1 MAKWD
6 VVVIG
11 AGNGGLSAAVTFAK
25 AGKKV
30 LILEKHNVPGGYATS
45 FKRGR
50 FEFEASLHEL
60 SSYGCVQ
67 GAGNI
72 RKIFEELGVHDKI
85 EWCRIPDAYRMITL
99 SDPDKIDV
107 TMPFGVSNYIDKMEE
122 YVPGSRQKMEEIFD
136 LCERLTKTAEFLGNI
151 NSINANL
158 ITEIKDNHM
167 DFVRVAPYSVNDVL
181 KAVGL
186 SKRARDIFNAY
197 WCYLG
202 VDCDTISAIHYLGL
216 VDRYINYGAVCAK
229 GRSHEL
235 SCAFQQRFEELG
247 GTIYF
252 NSFVEK
258 IVMDNGAAVGVKVKG
273 RDEIEYADVI
283 VCNSAPHNAVAKM
296 IDPSDLPESAIRQTN
311 ARKFAGRGFTM
322 FLGLDKSPEELGIK
336 EHCYMIYD
344 TANTVQQVKSME
356 TIEGNNAQATCCLNN
371 AVPGCSPEGTTILY
385 FTTLYTSDC
394 WSEVNERDY
403 VKAKEYVANRM
414 IDNFEKATGTKIR
427 DSIEEI
433 EIATPATYARYA
445 DAPQGTIYGYSAE
458 KWDGIVQRL
467 MMPNSDDFIP
477 NLYFAGGYGAQ
488 GLGFGSSYTNGYQTA
503 NRIMKKQRKEA
514 EQA

>member
-151 NSINANL
+151 NSFNANL

>member
-394 WSEVNERDY
+394 WSEINERDY

>member
-11 AGNGGLSAAVTFAK
+11 AGNGGLSAAVTLAK

-30 LILEKHNVPGGYATS
+30 LVLEKHNVPGGYATS

-72 RKIFEELGVHDKI
+72 RRIFEELGVHDKI

-107 TMPFGVSNYIDKMEE
+107 TMPFGVSNYIEKMEE

-136 LCERLTKTAEFLGNI
+136 LCEKLTKTAEFLGNI
-151 NSINANL
+151 NSFNTKL
-158 ITEIKDNHM
+158 IGEIKDEHM

-186 SKRARDIFNAY
+186 PKKARDIFNAY

-202 VDCDTISAIHYLGL
+202 VDCDTISSIHYLGL

-385 FTTLYTSDC
+385 FTPLYTSDC
-394 WSEVNERDY
+394 WSEINERDY

-414 IDNFEKATGTKIR
+414 IDNF
-427 DSIEEI
+427 
-433 EIATPATYARYA
+433 
-445 DAPQGTIYGYSAE
+445 
-458 KWDGIVQRL
+458 
-467 MMPNSDDFIP
+467 
-477 NLYFAGGYGAQ
+477 
-488 GLGFGSSYTNGYQTA
+488 
-503 NRIMKKQRKEA
+503 
-514 EQA
+514 

>member
-30 LILEKHNVPGGYATS
+30 LVLEKHNVPGGYATS

-72 RKIFEELGVHDKI
+72 RRIFEELGIHDKI

-394 WSEVNERDY
+394 WSEINERDY